1 MILLVSNVY
10 LKLQVLKTQVAMETV
25 DPVFNETFRVKVG
38 EVVNKNNQLLL
49 NMAQT
54 SWHHFNSSHVKTKYH
69 FFV

>member
-1 MILLVSNVY
+1 MIVLVTNVY

-25 DPVFNETFRVKVG
+25 DPVFNETFHVKVG

-54 SWHHFNSSHVKTKYH
+54 PWHHFNSSHQ
-69 FFV
+69 

>member
-1 MILLVSNVY
+1 MIVLVTNVY

-25 DPVFNETFRVKVG
+25 DPVFNETFHVKVG

-54 SWHHFNSSHVKTKYH
+54 P
-69 FFV
+69 